1 MRQRGCLEALW
12 VPFLSQFEGLMGE
25 RIELLVRS
33 KNKWLTSV
41 DKATTKLRWL
51 NALRHGGI
59 YQQPDFMGPR
69 ALRAWLPYHI
79 KYLQVLRGRYSC
91 WVSTYFMWLKFKHK
105 FKNEIILYVIK
116 GTHQPM
122 RLAWWWGQ
130 KKSSKCHIGYKSWS
144 KFLCLMHMW
153 HCWMGMCRSSF
164 FWGCTAFSPIRGM
177 QGQDRNV
184 LSWSE
189 LLTKFIFRLNSL
201 QNHLVLSMVFF
212 WWSLWCL
219 GAFFWKL
226 SVTPFCRVLHLLVL
240 KRKCDY
246 QGGSVLITMAG
257 RTSSFFSYLTE
268 VYIILN
274 LKSEVNPFSG
284 SNKQGRAMRKRYHY
298 SDFPAPLQTLWIFK
312 FSLSTIVWVDF
323 ESACLASMRIC

>member
-1 MRQRGCLEALW
+1 MRQCGCLEALW

-41 DKATTKLRWL
+41 NKATTKLQWL

-59 YQQPDFMGPR
+59 YQQSDFMGPR

-164 FWGCTAFSPIRGM
+164 FWGCTAFSPIRGV

-246 QGGSVLITMAG
+246 QGGSVLITMTG
-257 RTSSFFSYLTE
+257 RTSSFFS
-268 VYIILN
+268 
-274 LKSEVNPFSG
+274 
-284 SNKQGRAMRKRYHY
+284 
-298 SDFPAPLQTLWIFK
+298 
-312 FSLSTIVWVDF
+312 
-323 ESACLASMRIC
+323 